1 MQSPLQTLRSYYHE
15 LMDWS
20 GPELDPV
27 DFVCAAYLGTFLLGS
42 VERPWCDLCGG
53 AGTGKGELIRM
64 MEERAGSHVRHH
76 MTENAFASAFRDD
89 KNPDKDHS
97 LLEDLSHETDPV
109 GPKVLLLPELSSFLS
124 MRAEKVGKFFS
135 DLRAAFDGKFNA
147 QAGNIGKVTHGNL
160 NFGYIA
166 GCTEALD
173 IFRKRNQTL
182 GERTLVCRIA
192 RHLSKYEAQRKLAHH
207 AARTNRA
214 TKKLLRERIIAEFN
228 VSMSQAITR
237 VAQGETVQRDDAL
250 AVRVGDV
257 AHLSVIARSVP
268 MEYNG
273 APYFVTHGEVPTRL
287 PLQLLSW
294 GDARTLFDRRDSWN
308 ESDYQMVRRI
318 AQDTAPPENLRI
330 IHALW
335 TKAPHGA
342 WWSVSDLSI
351 AAKMQGPLLRRQLQ
365 QWVILDHFEQRGTDS
380 FRMNPLM
387 EEDIFSSDFMKDL

>member
-1 MQSPLQTLRSYYHE
+1 MPSPLQELRSHFHE

-64 MEERAGSHVRHH
+64 MEGYERSHVRHH
-76 MTENAFASAFRDD
+76 MTESAFASAYRDD
-89 KNPDKDHS
+89 KDPDKDLS
-97 LLEDLSHETDPV
+97 LLKDLSFESKPV
-109 GPKVLLLPELSSFLS
+109 GPKVLLLPELSSFLA
-124 MRAEKVGKFFS
+124 MRSDKVGKFFS
-135 DLRAAFDGKFNA
+135 DLRAAFDGKFDV
-147 QAGNIGKVTHGNL
+147 QAGNLGKVSHGKL

-192 RHLSKYEAQRKLAHH
+192 RHLSRYEAQRRLAHH
-207 AARTNRA
+207 AARTDR
-214 TKKLLRERIIAEFN
+214 TKKEALRTTIVERFN
-228 VSMSQAITR
+228 VAMTRAILR
-237 VAQGETVQRDDAL
+237 VSHGETVSRSDA
-250 AVRVGDV
+250 VNIRVGDV

-273 APYFVTHGEVPTRL
+273 TPYLVTHGEVPTRL

-294 GDARTLFDRRDSWN
+294 GDARALFDRRVAWN
-308 ESDYQMVRRI
+308 EADYQMVRRI
-318 AQDTAPPENLRI
+318 AQDTAPPGNLRI
-330 IHALW
+330 LHAMW
-335 TKAPHGA
+335 TRGKGQ
-342 WWSVSDLSI
+342 WWTTGDLAM
-351 AAKMQGPLLRRQLQ
+351 AARVESPILRWQLK
-365 QWVILDHFEQRGTDS
+365 QWVLLDHFEQRDADS

-387 EEDIFSSDFMKDL
+387 EDDIVSTDFMKDL

>member
-1 MQSPLQTLRSYYHE
+1 VSSPLQELRSYFHE

-64 MEERAGSHVRHH
+64 MEEYERSHVRHH
-76 MTENAFASAFRDD
+76 LTESAFASAFRDEKD
-89 KNPDKDHS
+89 PDKDHS
-97 LLEDLSHETDPV
+97 LLEDLSYESKPV

-124 MRAEKVGKFFS
+124 MRTEKVGKFFS
-135 DLRAAFDGKFNA
+135 DLRAAFDGKFDV
-147 QAGNIGKVTHGNL
+147 QAGNIGKVSHGKL

-192 RHLSKYEAQRKLAHH
+192 RHLSRYEAQRRLAHH
-207 AARTNRA
+207 AACTDCLKKEALRT
-214 TKKLLRERIIAEFN
+214 TIVEYFN
-228 VSMSQAITR
+228 VAMTRAILR
-237 VAQGETVQRDDAL
+237 VSRGETVRRDRAINI
-250 AVRVGDV
+250 RVGDV

-273 APYFVTHGEVPTRL
+273 TPYFVTHGEVPTRL

-294 GDARTLFDRRDSWN
+294 GDARALFDRRDTWN
-308 ESDYQMVRRI
+308 DSDYQMVRRI

-330 IHALW
+330 LSTMWKNH
-335 TKAPHGA
+335 HGH
-342 WWSVSDLSI
+342 WWSVGDLAI
-351 AAKMQGPLLRRQLQ
+351 AAKVESPPLRRQLR
-365 QWVILDHFEQRGTDS
+365 QWTILDHFEQRGTNE

-387 EEDIFSSDFMKDL
+387 VEDIHSTDFMKDL